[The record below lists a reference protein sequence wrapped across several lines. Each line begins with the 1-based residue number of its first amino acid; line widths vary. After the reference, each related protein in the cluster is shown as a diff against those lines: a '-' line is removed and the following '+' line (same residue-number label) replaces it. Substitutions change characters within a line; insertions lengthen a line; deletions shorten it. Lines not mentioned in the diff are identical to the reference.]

1 MNYLAHAW
9 VLPELVP
16 ELVLGAALPDLLGA
30 LDRRGPRATLEGAER
45 LAAEGA
51 HELARG
57 VRAHLVADACFH
69 QLPAFTAGRA
79 ALAPL
84 AAGLAQEG
92 ARVRGFFLTHL
103 LLEMLLD
110 AELLAREPDL
120 GAAFYEAL
128 ARADREAAARAAAS
142 ALGAPRD
149 PAAFARGA
157 ERFVQARFLLDYVDD
172 EALAAR
178 LEQVLGRARQTLPRA
193 ARVRL
198 VAGLPAARAEVR
210 ALLPA
215 LVERPRAA
223 VARALAGVRGAC

>member
-9 VLPELVP
+9 VLPRP
-16 ELVLGAALPDLLGA
+16 TPDLVLGAALPDLLGA
-30 LDRRGPRATLEGAER
+30 LDRRGPRATLQGADR

-51 HELARG
+51 RELARG

-69 QLPAFTAGRA
+69 ALPAFTAGRA

-84 AAGLAQEG
+84 AASLAQAG

-103 LLEMLLD
+103 LLELLLD
-110 AELLAREPDL
+110 AELLAREPGL
-120 GAAFYEAL
+120 GAAFYATL
-128 ARADREAAARAAAS
+128 ARADRDAAARAAAR

-149 PAAFARGA
+149 PAAFARGV
-157 ERFVQARFLLDYVDD
+157 ERFVQGRFLLDYAED
-172 EALAAR
+172 EGLAAR

-198 VAGLPAARAEVR
+198 IAGLPAARAEVR

-215 LVERPRAA
+215 LVEPPRAA
-223 VARALAGVRGAC
+223 VARALAGEGAAC